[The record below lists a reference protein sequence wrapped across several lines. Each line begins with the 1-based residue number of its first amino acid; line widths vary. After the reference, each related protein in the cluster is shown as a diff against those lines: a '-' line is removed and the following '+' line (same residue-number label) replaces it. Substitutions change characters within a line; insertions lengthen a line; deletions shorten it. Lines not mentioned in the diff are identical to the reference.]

1 VSRSRF
7 LTGFLIGGAA
17 ALVLAGAAAFAF
29 SQSGLYNVGAAM
41 PHTDFTEWLTQGT
54 MIRSVRLHAKGV
66 HAPERFNDAKVV
78 AGFCQYEVHCLS
90 CHGAAGV
97 ANDSWVN
104 GMEPSPPYLLDA
116 SRKWTRPQLYWI
128 VSNGI
133 KMTGMPAWKRT
144 LTDEEMWSIVAYLE
158 ATDRMPPT
166 TFARWR
172 SSGVCDRLAR
182 ASARPAGR

>member
-1 VSRSRF
+1 MSRSSF

-17 ALVLAGAAAFAF
+17 ALVVAGAAAFAF

-54 MIRSVRLHAKGV
+54 MIRSVRHHAKEV
-66 HAPERFNDAKVV
+66 RAPQRFTDAQVV
-78 AGFCQYEVHCLS
+78 AGFCQYETHCVS

-97 ANDSWVN
+97 ANQTWVN

-116 SRKWTRPQLYWI
+116 SRRWTRPQLYWI

-133 KMTGMPAWKRT
+133 KMTGMPAWRRS
-144 LTDEEMWSIVAYLE
+144 LTDEQMWSIVAYLE
-158 ATDRMPPT
+158 ATDRIPQA
-166 TFARWR
+166 TFSRLR
-172 SSGVCDRLAR
+172 SNGVCKPR
-182 ASARPAGR
+182 SH